1 MVVYLL
7 FSGIYRV
14 RISGMFLQWMCLR
27 SIPGVVVSTEGAV
40 YSTPDSQCLECYI
53 PFIHSRHN
61 AKDMSLGMGRDIRFG
76 LDTVIRIM
84 DIVYF
89 AIKSSHG
96 LTEHNYSVSFKGC
109 VRLQNN

>member
-1 MVVYLL
+1 VVVYLL

-61 AKDMSLGMGRDIRFG
+61 AKDRSLGVGRDISGVKPLSRDCRG
-76 LDTVIRIM
+76 SRCCRHYVWR
-84 DIVYF
+84 
-89 AIKSSHG
+89 SSAP
-96 LTEHNYSVSFKGC
+96 HNHCRNS
-109 VRLQNN
+109 